1 MPFTDMPR
9 SELVKYAP
17 DLPWP
22 EDLEEFWSA
31 TLADSRALVETPVI
45 ERIDTGLTVVDSF
58 GSAAPTDTGTGRV
71 WGASASRAPIRMTL
85 STPSSV
91 RP

>member
-31 TLADSRALVETPVI
+31 TLADN
-45 ERIDTGLTVVDSF
+45 
-58 GSAAPTDTGTGRV
+58 RV
-71 WGASASRAPIRMTL
+71 WSRL
-85 STPSSV
+85 PSSSGSIPGS
-91 RP
+91 RWSTAST